1 MLDLLQKN
9 MRNLILLSFL
19 LLFSCNLENK
29 SKDTY
34 SIIQDAE
41 AIQAIKTMLKTQQ
54 DCWNKGDIEGFMQ
67 GYWNSEELVFTSLK
81 YKPAY
86 GWKETLKR
94 YKESYP
100 SKESMG
106 ELIFNIIDLELTSNT
121 TATLKGKWEL
131 IRKYDHPSGLFWIN
145 IKKFDN
151 NWLITKDSTISL

>member
-54 DCWNKGDIEGFMQ
+54 DCWNNGDIEGFMQ
-67 GYWNSEELVFTSLK
+67 GYWNSEKLVF
-81 YKPAY
+81 
-86 GWKETLKR
+86 
-94 YKESYP
+94 
-100 SKESMG
+100 
-106 ELIFNIIDLELTSNT
+106 
-121 TATLKGKWEL
+121 
-131 IRKYDHPSGLFWIN
+131 
-145 IKKFDN
+145 
-151 NWLITKDSTISL
+151 ISD

>member
-9 MRNLILLSFL
+9 MRNLIILSFP
-19 LLFSCNLENK
+19 LLFSCSLENK
-29 SKDTY
+29 SKNTY
-34 SIIQDAE
+34 SNTQDSQE
-41 AIQAIKTMLKTQQ
+41 IHAIKTMLKKQQ
-54 DCWNKGDIEGFMQ
+54 DCWNNGDIEGFMQ
-67 GYWNSEELVFTSLK
+67 GYWNSEKLVFTSLK

-86 GWKETLKR
+86 GWKETLRR

-106 ELIFNIIDLELTSNT
+106 ELIFDFLELEITSNT

-131 IRKYDHPSGLFWIN
+131 NRKDDYPNGIFWLNIN
-145 IKKFDN
+145 KFDD